1 MKKKICFVASSGG
14 HWEEMMRLKEIANEN
29 IAFYVTEKSGQ
40 ITEAAIP
47 DTYTLPQINRH
58 EKGFFLHF
66 LNVFVKAAGI
76 IRKEKPCLLYTS
88 PSPRDSTSS
97 RMPSSA

>member
-1 MKKKICFVASSGG
+1 MWWYRMKKKICFVASSGG
-14 HWEEMMRLKEIANEN
+14 PWEEMMRLKEIANEN

-58 EKGFFLHF
+58 EKGFFLH
-66 LNVFVKAAGI
+66 KKD
-76 IRKEKPCLLYTS
+76 IRTWINKEGKLF
-88 PSPRDSTSS
+88 R
-97 RMPSSA
+97 